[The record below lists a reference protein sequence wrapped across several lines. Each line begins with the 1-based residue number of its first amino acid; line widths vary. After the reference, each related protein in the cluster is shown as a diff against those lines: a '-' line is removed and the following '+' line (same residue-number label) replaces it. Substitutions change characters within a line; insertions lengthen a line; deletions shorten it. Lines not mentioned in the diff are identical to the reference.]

1 MDSLSKSISDFLRQY
16 IDMFNSIDFEKYIT
30 SLTIFD
36 DIKSIIKDID
46 FQKIEDGYKTQMK
59 RILLCGFYP
68 ARYIRRLTIKEIA
81 DAKND
86 GELVSI
92 LSNQI
97 IKNMDSYKNDFII
110 LFPKYK
116 NIIDEVY
123 DLYKKNK
130 YRLCIL
136 SLINICSLIFNK
148 TFINTDPFEKNATLQ
163 KLKEANVVEENENRY
178 MIFLPVMDKESNIIS
193 KSFYKNPEDYKKHS
207 YNRNA
212 IIHGYVDDYDNELNC
227 LRWFSVLYNILDIIK
242 EFLDKKNI

>member
-1 MDSLSKSISDFLRQY
+1 MDSLSKSISCFLRQY
-16 IDMFNSIDFEKYIT
+16 MDIFNSIDFEKYIS

-68 ARYIRRLTIKEIA
+68 ARYIRRLTITEIA
-81 DAKND
+81 DARTDK
-86 GELVSI
+86 ELVSV

-97 IKNMDSYKNDFII
+97 AKNMDYYKKDLID

-123 DLYKKNK
+123 DLYKKKK

-148 TFINTDPFEKNATLQ
+148 TFTNTDPFDKKMTPK
-163 KLKEANVVEENENRY
+163 KLRETNVMKENENRY
-178 MIFLPVMDKESNIIS
+178 MIFIPIIDNDSNIIA
-193 KSFYKNPEDYKKHS
+193 KSFQDNPEEYKKYS
-207 YNRNA
+207 FNRNA

-227 LRWFSVLYNILDIIK
+227 LRWFSVLYNTLDIIEEYLNNEK
-242 EFLDKKNI
+242 

>member
-1 MDSLSKSISDFLRQY
+1 MDSLSKSISCFLRQY
-16 IDMFNSIDFEKYIT
+16 MDIFNSIDFEKYIS

-68 ARYIRRLTIKEIA
+68 ARYIRRLTITEIA
-81 DAKND
+81 DARTDK
-86 GELVSI
+86 ELVSV

-97 IKNMDSYKNDFII
+97 AKNMDYYKKDLID

-123 DLYKKNK
+123 DLYKKKK

-148 TFINTDPFEKNATLQ
+148 TFTNTDPFDKKMTPK
-163 KLKEANVVEENENRY
+163 KLRETNVMKENENRY
-178 MIFLPVMDKESNIIS
+178 MIFIPIIDNDSNIIA
-193 KSFYKNPEDYKKHS
+193 KSFQDNPEEYKKYS
-207 YNRNA
+207 FNRNA
-212 IIHGYVDDYDNELNC
+212 IIHGYSDNYDNELNC
-227 LRWFSVLYNILDIIK
+227 LRWFSVLYNTLDIIEEYLNNEK
-242 EFLDKKNI
+242 